1 MQARAQR
8 IWSHPVRRGW
18 HVHPISLSFEKVPE
32 QVSEHRSDTVS
43 AGIET
48 STKGTGGARDP
59 QEEPGIWS
67 LAARHPRAV
76 VLICIGIVS
85 LAGWVY
91 LAAMVAAML
100 PVMDMGELGP
110 GMALFNAFNIFAG
123 LPAEARALLAAIC
136 LPEGAS
142 TFGMPASAV
151 WSVHDMLLVLVMWVA
166 MALAMMLPTA
176 APVIAN
182 FAERARRDPQAGGY
196 GLPAGRAT
204 LVLTLGY
211 LSVWMAYAVVATVA
225 QAALTMAGALTPM
238 MAPVTTVLAGTTL
251 VAAGI
256 YQFTPAKAACLWRC
270 RNPKL
275 FFASHRP
282 ASLAETFRLG
292 VMQGMFCFGCCWAL
306 MTVMFAVGI
315 MNVLW
320 IALLGLLMGLEKTV
334 LSERLPQVIGVFL
347 LLWGVFLLSLAAFG
361 RVALAG

>member
-1 MQARAQR
+1 M
-8 IWSHPVRRGW
+8 S
-18 HVHPISLSFEKVPE
+18 
-32 QVSEHRSDTVS
+32 T
-43 AGIET
+43 GIET
-48 STKGTGGARDP
+48 SAKGTGGTRDP
-59 QEEPGIWS
+59 QEERGLWS

-76 VLICIGIVS
+76 VLACIGVVS
-85 LAGWVY
+85 LAGWAY

-123 LPAEARALLAAIC
+123 LPAEARAMLAAIC

-151 WSVHDMLLVLVMWVA
+151 WSAHDMLLVLVMWAA

-176 APVIAN
+176 APVIAH
-182 FAERARRDPQAGGY
+182 FAEKVQQGPHEGRRALAP
-196 GLPAGRAT
+196 GRAT
-204 LVLTLGY
+204 LVLALGY
-211 LSVWMAYAVVATVA
+211 LSVWMAYAVVATLA

-238 MAPVTTVLAGTTL
+238 MAPVATVLAGTTL

-270 RNPKL
+270 RNPRL
-275 FFASHRP
+275 FFAGHRP
-282 ASLAETFRLG
+282 STLAETFRLG
-292 VMQGMFCFGCCWAL
+292 VMQGLFCFGCCWAL

-320 IALLGLLMGLEKTV
+320 IALLGLLMGLEKTF

-347 LLWGVFLLSLAAFG
+347 LLWGGFLLSLAAFG
-361 RVALAG
+361 RTALAG